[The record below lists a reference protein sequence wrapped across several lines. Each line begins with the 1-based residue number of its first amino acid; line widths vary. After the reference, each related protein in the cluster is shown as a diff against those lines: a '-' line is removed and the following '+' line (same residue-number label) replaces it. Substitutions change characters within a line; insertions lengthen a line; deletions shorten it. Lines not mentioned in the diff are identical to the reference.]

1 MICHIC
7 ETTIPLFQS
16 NLRNL
21 GGFVGPEWRTAS
33 RCKLSQ
39 EEQGWRVRRRRLRCT
54 PTRSDGNRRSPVLPK
69 TPNTR
74 PSTTS
79 RCLFRSKNASNP
91 RRMQQLIR
99 KTADTW
105 LSIREYHCNVW
116 SHWSQ
121 TILTVTRIIKTV
133 LSLAISTLDIT
144 GGRRF

>member
-7 ETTIPLFQS
+7 ETTIPFLHYHQS

-21 GGFVGPEWRTAS
+21 SRCLGPEWRTAS

-54 PTRSDGNRRSPVLPK
+54 PTRSDGNRRSPVPPK

-79 RCLFRSKNASNP
+79 RCLFRSKNAPNP
-91 RRMQQLIR
+91 RCMQQLIR
-99 KTADTW
+99 ETADTS
-105 LSIREYHCNVW
+105 LSIRQYHCNVFG
-116 SHWSQ
+116 
-121 TILTVTRIIKTV
+121 
-133 LSLAISTLDIT
+133 SLPLLLHFKLFKNSLGSMSPDPPVAYL
-144 GGRRF
+144 